1 MEVIEFFKEFM
12 LGDGDINIIDDISI
26 QDKVKIIKTSANSDG
41 EGIKQDIIQEYME
54 IKKLEADK
62 KTVDAL
68 FRYQQ
73 GKDGITLIESQK
85 GWITKFNETL
95 QAFMGAVVELED
107 FDLEIPEFSV
117 QLKSGL
123 SDLADQLFS
132 AKAPK
137 LDNIAFKNM

>member
-12 LGDGDINIIDDISI
+12 MADGDNNIIDDINI
-26 QDKVKIIKTSANSDG
+26 QDKVNTIKTKTNCDG
-41 EGIKQDIIQEYME
+41 EGINQDIISEYME

-62 KTVDAL
+62 KNVDAL

-73 GKDGITLIESQK
+73 AKNGITLIESQK
-85 GWITKFNETL
+85 GWITQFNETL
-95 QAFMGAVVELED
+95 QEFMSAVVELED
-107 FDLEIPEFSV
+107 FDLELPEFSI
-117 QLKSGL
+117 QLKLGL

-137 LDNIAFKNM
+137 LDIIALKNM